1 MPELA
6 AVLVFD
12 VDAELFEELTEL
24 AAVLVFDVDAELFEE
39 LTELVV
45 ILIQKIYK
53 FTNQPY

>member
-1 MPELA
+1 VP
-6 AVLVFD
+6 
-12 VDAELFEELTEL
+12 EL

-53 FTNQPY
+53 STNQPY

>member
-1 MPELA
+1 VPELA